1 MASGI
6 KKPSKGR
13 HSVTERYLSL
23 LKKSLLDE
31 LYLENEA
38 RILFFV
44 QNIFSPPPAGLEE
57 ISRDFLNIRNN
68 PMLLSLKALR
78 QNGGWVRFHE
88 ETAEGE
94 AIEIDVCRSFSFTAH
109 TMIGRARMDNIH
121 DCLNTIVKDDI
132 PGDLIETGVWKGG
145 ATIFMRGFLAAHKI
159 RNRKVWVADS
169 FEGMPVPR
177 HEKDHGCDMSKN
189 VQPYLNIS
197 LEEVQ
202 ELFERYDLLD
212 DQVRFLK
219 GWFRDTLPT
228 APIKKLA
235 LLRLDGDLYE
245 STMDALENL
254 YAKVSPGGFII
265 VDDYFTFLQ
274 CQEAIDEFR
283 ARHNIRKKLVRI
295 DDQSMFWRKTE

>member
-1 MASGI
+1 MANKNKESRKERRLI
-6 KKPSKGR
+6 A
-13 HSVTERYLSL
+13 ERYLAL

-44 QNIFSPPPAGLEE
+44 KNIFQVPPSTLDEL
-57 ISRDFLNIRNN
+57 SRDFLNIRNN
-68 PMLLSLKALR
+68 PMFSSLKKLR
-78 QNGGWVRFHE
+78 EKGNWIRFHE
-88 ETAEGE
+88 ETPEGKTVE
-94 AIEIDVCRSFSFTAH
+94 LENCRVFSFTAH
-109 TMIGRARMDNIH
+109 TMIGRARIENIH
-121 DCLNTIVKDDI
+121 DCLNTIVRDGV

-169 FEGMPVPR
+169 FEGMPTPR
-177 HEKDHGCDMSKN
+177 HAMDYGCDMSKDIH
-189 VQPYLNIS
+189 PYLSVS

-202 ELFERYDLLD
+202 ALFERYDLLD

-219 GWFRDTLPT
+219 GWFRNTLPV

-254 YAKVSPGGFII
+254 YSKLSPGGFVI
-265 VDDYFTFLQ
+265 VDDYFTFPQ
-274 CQEAIDEFR
+274 CKEAVDEFR
-283 ARHNIRKKLVRI
+283 SRHKIRKKLVQI
-295 DDQSMFWRKTE
+295 DDQSMFWRKAR

>member
-1 MASGI
+1 
-6 KKPSKGR
+6 PSKDLIA
-13 HSVTERYLSL
+13 ERYLLL

-44 QNIFSPPPAGLEE
+44 QNTLTPLPSLDA
-57 ISRDFLNIRNN
+57 ISSFFLNIRNQTVFS
-68 PMLLSLKALR
+68 SLKELR
-78 QNGGWVRFHE
+78 KTGAWIRIQHTNSQ
-88 ETAEGE
+88 GE
-94 AIEIDVCRSFSFTAH
+94 SIEPPHCRGFSFTAH
-109 TMIGRARMDNIH
+109 TMIGRARVDNIH
-121 DCLNTIVKDDI
+121 DCLNTIVEDDI

-145 ATIFMRGFLAAHKI
+145 ATIFMRGFLAAHRI

-169 FEGMPVPR
+169 FEGLPAPT
-177 HEKDHGCDMSKN
+177 HQKDHGCDFSKE
-189 VQPYLNIS
+189 VFPYLS
-197 LEEVQ
+197 VGLEEVR

-219 GWFRDTLPT
+219 GWFCDTLPS

-254 YAKVSPGGFII
+254 YSKLSPGGFVI
-265 VDDYFTFLQ
+265 VDDYYAFPQ
-274 CQEAIDEFR
+274 CKLAVDEFR
-283 ARHNIRKKLVRI
+283 DRHGIRKKIIQI
-295 DDQSMFWRKTE
+295 DHDSMYWRKPR